1 VTSYLQSAIE
11 QLRHIMSRGWK
22 VTCEV
27 WDMPHVRR
35 LTLLSVITSSILFS
49 SWGATQQ
56 VIFQG
61 PCGTITR
68 DDDGNIVRARQHS
81 YNDMGLLDSRTETG
95 SGDVLGVTR
104 YTYGNDNQVIREEVF
119 DDDND
124 LRSSVLYTYEAGQLV
139 QRSERRGDRLERYIT
154 YVYDSAGR
162 IGRELIYN
170 RGDDLLQR
178 NENIYDGEVLARK
191 EIFDE
196 DDDLIASVLYF
207 YNERN
212 DVTLSTRTDDDGD
225 LVEEFE
231 YTYDESGNLT
241 TVRRRERGG
250 DVLVTTYDYSCFQ

>member
-1 VTSYLQSAIE
+1 MTVPLRSATE
-11 QLRHIMSRGWK
+11 QLQHAAERGLNVVTK
-22 VTCEV
+22 VL
-27 WDMPHVRR
+27 DMPHIKQ
-35 LTLLSVITSSILFS
+35 LTTVSVLTWTMLFA

-56 VIFQG
+56 VVFQG

-68 DDDGNIVRARQHS
+68 DEEGNILRARQYS
-81 YNDMGLLDSRTETG
+81 YNDMGLLDNRTETG
-95 SGDVLGVTR
+95 DGEVRGVTR
-104 YTYGNDNQVIREEVF
+104 YTYGSDNQVIREEVF

-124 LRSSVLYTYEAGQLV
+124 LRSSVLYTYEAGQLM
-139 QRSERRGDRLERYIT
+139 QRSEREGDRLERYIN

-196 DDDLIASVLYF
+196 DDDLIATVLYF

-231 YTYDESGNLT
+231 YSYDESGNLT